1 MKATGMVRN
10 VDNLGRVVVPKELR
24 TTLGIENGDPV
35 EIFVDGEKVV
45 LKKYQPGCHVC
56 AAVEGEMSHFY
67 GRLICDKCV
76 KEISERAEQIMQGMK
91 GELA

>member
-10 VDNLGRVVVPKELR
+10 VDNLGRVVIPKELR

-45 LKKYQPGCHVC
+45 LKKYQPGCHTCGV
-56 AAVEGEMSHFY
+56 VEGEMSYFY
-67 GRLICDKCV
+67 GRPICEKCV
-76 KEISERAEQIMQGMK
+76 REISKIADRIIQTNKEA
-91 GELA
+91 